1 MREIHTT
8 RAPDAVVTV
17 PGSKSLTNRGLAIG
31 ALARGETV
39 LSGALLCD
47 DTLLMADAIRT
58 LGLPVAVTEARSEIR
73 ISGGD
78 GKFPAYRAYLPV
90 GASGTA
96 LRFLTALT
104 ALANGHYVIDGTARL
119 QRRPV
124 GSLCA
129 ALRALGGE
137 VYATGAGGAPVV
149 VKPGRIAGGRVSVPA
164 DVSSQF
170 ASALLMI
177 GPCLA
182 GGLSI
187 ATTGRPVSAPYLDLT
202 EDIMEVFG
210 ARVIRPGDGR
220 LAVEGGGYEGR
231 PYAVEGDATSAS
243 YLFSAAAVTGGR
255 VRVENL
261 PSSSRQ
267 GDLRMLDVLAEMGAT
282 VTRGPDG
289 AEVRG
294 AVTRGID
301 IDLRDTPDLVPTVAA
316 VGMVAPGRT
325 WIRGV
330 PHLRVKESDRIESTV
345 RAIRS
350 LGGTARKC
358 EDGLVVSGGEVKA
371 GEVDPMGDHR
381 IAMAFSILG
390 LRVPGIRILTPECVA
405 KSFPAFFDILAGLAR

>member
-1 MREIHTT
+1 MREIHPT
-8 RAPDAVVTV
+8 RAPDAVVAV
-17 PGSKSLTNRGLAIG
+17 PGSKSLTNRGLVIG

-47 DTLLMADAIRT
+47 DTRRLADAVRT
-58 LGLPVAVTEARSEIR
+58 LGLAVEVDEGRSEIR
-73 ISGGD
+73 VTGGA
-78 GKFPAYRAYLPV
+78 GSFPVGRAFLEI

-96 LRFLTALT
+96 LRFLAAIG
-104 ALANGHYVIDGTARL
+104 ALANGHFVIDGTARL
-119 QRRPV
+119 KHRPV

-129 ALRALGGE
+129 ALRALGAE

-149 VKPGRIAGGRVSVPA
+149 VKPGRLAGGRVSVPA

-182 GGLSI
+182 GGISI
-187 ATTGRPVSAPYLDLT
+187 KLTGRPVSAPYLDLT
-202 EDIMEVFG
+202 RDIMEVFG
-210 ARVIRPGDGR
+210 ATVIRPAEDR
-220 LAVEGGGYEGR
+220 MAVEGGGYDGR
-231 PYAVEGDATSAS
+231 PYAIEGDATSAS

-255 VRVENL
+255 VRVSNL
-261 PSSSRQ
+261 PSTSRQ
-267 GDLRMLDVLAEMGAT
+267 GDLRMLDVLERMGAT
-282 VTRGPDG
+282 VESGPDG

-316 VGMVAPGRT
+316 VAMVAPGRT

-330 PHLRVKESDRIESTV
+330 PHLRVKESDRIDSTV
-345 RAIRS
+345 RAIAA
-350 LGGTARKC
+350 LGGIAGRR
-358 EDGLVVSGGEVKA
+358 EDGLVVDGGSVKA

-381 IAMAFSILG
+381 IAMAFAILG
-390 LRVPGIRILTPECVA
+390 LLVPGVRILTPDCVD
-405 KSFPAFFDILAGLAR
+405 KSFPTFFEVLDRLT